1 MPSRAQR
8 ERNDRRRA
16 LRQLAVAPEG
26 MTEAL
31 MLAHGFPVPLLVDL
45 CFAGLAIATPE
56 RWSPADDPSR
66 SFACRSSRRGGG
78 KWRKMLHD
86 RAGKTV
92 RTIPAGD
99 RTSNGRLS
107 SGIAPI

>member
-45 CFAGLAIATPE
+45 CIAGLAIATPE
-56 RWSPADDPSR
+56 RMVTSGRPVEVVRMQITEAG
-66 SFACRSSRRGGG
+66 RREVEE
-78 KWRKMLHD
+78 D
-86 RAGKTV
+86 A
-92 RTIPAGD
+92 
-99 RTSNGRLS
+99 S
-107 SGIAPI
+107 